1 MATVRDVAR
10 IASVST
16 STVSLALSG
25 SDKVSAKT
33 RQKVRDAAATVGYSP
48 NPVARSLARGQ
59 SDMIGVVI
67 GDISNPFIARFLK
80 DVERIS
86 LDRGHM
92 VIVSDTDTD
101 TSRELGILRHLK
113 AQNVAGVL
121 LTPYG
126 NSPEYVETVQALNLP
141 MVTLDQKIGHTDADY
156 VAVDH
161 ELASTMLTG
170 HVIGH
175 GHKRIAYIGGNQGLW
190 SAEQRLSGFRKT
202 MARAGLDVDESLIM
216 YGEYNGDRAY
226 DCTMHLLTRPDRPTA
241 IITANN
247 MMGLGAL
254 KATMDLGVPCPDQIS
269 LATIDDVPWG
279 DVIRPRLTMVVQP
292 IAEIA
297 KASMEF
303 LLDRIERRGELSIE
317 PRERLFTPKLV
328 IGQSCAPPR
337 HKG

>member
-10 IASVST
+10 IANVST

-25 SDKVSAKT
+25 SEKVSAKT
-33 RQKVRDAAATVGYSP
+33 RQRIWEVAKSVGYSP

-67 GDISNPFIARFLK
+67 GDVSNPFIARFLK
-80 DVERIS
+80 EVERIS
-86 LDRGHM
+86 LDHGHM

-101 TSRELGILRHLK
+101 TAREIAILRHLK

-121 LTPYG
+121 LTSYG
-126 NSPEYVETVQALNLP
+126 NTPEYVEAVQEFRLP
-141 MVTLDQKIGHTDADY
+141 MVTLDHKVGPIDADY

-161 ELASTMLTG
+161 ALASTMLTE
-170 HVIGH
+170 HVIRH
-175 GHKRIAYIGGNQGLW
+175 GHRRIAHIAGNRGLW
-190 SAEQRLSGFRKT
+190 SAEQRLIGFRKT
-202 MARAGLDVDESLIM
+202 MASAGIEVDESLIM
-216 YGEYNGDRAY
+216 HGEYDGQRAY
-226 DCTMHLLTRPDRPTA
+226 ECTMRLLTRPDRPTA

-254 KATMDLGVPCPDQIS
+254 KATMDLGVVCPDEIS

-303 LLDRIERRGELSIE
+303 LLDRIKRRNELPIE

-328 IGQSCAPPR
+328 LGQSCAAPR
-337 HKG
+337 RP